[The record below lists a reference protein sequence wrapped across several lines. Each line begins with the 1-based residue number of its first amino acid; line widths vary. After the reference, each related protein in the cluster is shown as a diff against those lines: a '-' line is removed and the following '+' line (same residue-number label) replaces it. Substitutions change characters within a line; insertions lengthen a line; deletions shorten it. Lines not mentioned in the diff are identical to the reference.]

1 MFPSSRLIFCQSLP
15 EAATA
20 LGHGDMAGAGQPW
33 YMPATWPLGH
43 LGSAITKDPEEKPPK
58 PSAAPYLDLMGNL
71 TAIAA
76 AARSWTLAYLCIFY
90 LPQKFGLDAYPAFG
104 PAKVHCHCSFSID
117 NEQVCSSGVATGLGC
132 PHLLEE
138 CGGYPGHLRLLGL
151 VSLLLPASRQAP
163 QIQD

>member
-1 MFPSSRLIFCQSLP
+1 
-15 EAATA
+15 
-20 LGHGDMAGAGQPW
+20 MAGAGQPW

-58 PSAAPYLDLMGNL
+58 PSSAPYLDLMGNL

-90 LPQKFGLDAYPAFG
+90 LPQKFGLEAYPAFG
-104 PAKVHCHCSFSID
+104 PAKVHCHCTFSKV
-117 NEQVCSSGVATGLGC
+117 NEQVCSSGVATGLGR

-151 VSLLLPASRQAP
+151 VSLLLPAGGQAP